1 MASVTGVSPCSVCSL
16 TGVGTAARP
25 GAGKVLGRAA
35 RAGLQG
41 PPLGVGSARPLPRR
55 DSVTVHG
62 SCGAGPPAGRFSF
75 EVRAPLWPWGKAL
88 HVPFFSVLL
97 GRVPGVPTSPEAGE
111 QRRQCLHFSR
121 RRGDL
126 SSGSLWVPPP
136 EIVSLHV

>member
-1 MASVTGVSPCSVCSL
+1 MEASVTGVSPCSVGSL

-41 PPLGVGSARPLPRR
+41 PPLGVGSARPPPRR

-62 SCGAGPPAGRFSF
+62 SCGAGPPGRLSF
-75 EVRAPLWPWGKAL
+75 EMCALPWPWGKAL

-111 QRRQCLHFSR
+111 RRHQRLHSSR

-126 SSGSLWVPPP
+126 SSGSSWVPPP